1 MIWRCCLAL
10 IVVLPAWATDAEFFE
25 SKVRPILA
33 ANCYTCH
40 TDTAMGE
47 LRLDSLEAVLK
58 GGKSGPVV
66 IPGKP
71 EESVLIQAV
80 RRTHARLKMP
90 PTGPLA
96 AAEVDALIE
105 WVKRGVPWGE
115 TAAHNSPADQL
126 RF

>member
-10 IVVLPAWATDAEFFE
+10 IVVSPAWATDAEFFE

-33 ANCYTCH
+33 ANCYSCH

-58 GGKSGPVV
+58 GGKSGQVV

-80 RRTHARLKMP
+80 QRTHARLKMP

-96 AAEVDALIE
+96 AADVDVLVE
-105 WVKRGVPWGE
+105 WVKRGVQIGRASCRE
-115 TAAHNSPADQL
+115 
-126 RF
+126 RV